1 MEVNLWN
8 ETILVDDIVE
18 LAVCQEQELFG
29 SGIHFLGHI
38 CLLGI
43 LDTVR
48 SRLALIEDLSELLN
62 TISLLDLL
70 HDTIVLLDQMVDDGL
85 EQAHRLV
92 LSHVSKVH
100 QVVLELLGGIVGDT
114 DVNQSSLKSQ
124 ILEC

>member
-18 LAVCQEQELFG
+18 LAISQEQELFR
-29 SGIHFLGHI
+29 SGVHFLGHI

-48 SRLALIEDLSELLN
+48 SRLALVEDLSELLN

-70 HDTIVLLDQMVDDGL
+70 HNRVVLLDQV
-85 EQAHRLV
+85 
-92 LSHVSKVH
+92 VH
-100 QVVLELLGGIVGDT
+100 D
-114 DVNQSSLKSQ
+114 
-124 ILEC
+124 